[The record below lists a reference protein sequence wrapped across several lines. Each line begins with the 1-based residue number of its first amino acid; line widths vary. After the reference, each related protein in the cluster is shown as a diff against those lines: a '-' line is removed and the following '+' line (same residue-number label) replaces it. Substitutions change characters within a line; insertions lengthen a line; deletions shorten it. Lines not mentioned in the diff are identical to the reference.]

1 MPLAAVAAA
10 ARRAA
15 ARPWPTGSR
24 DGERCACKPSPST
37 RSAASAVVSP
47 AGPAAAAGRGATLRM
62 RGVRE
67 ASIEPS
73 ATGAFAAPALSQ
85 GLVSELA
92 AEVTQSRGPS
102 LPREQAAF
110 RPGTRPAPESFL
122 HLPAY
127 VHPSAASTRLHGG
140 TPMSLAAKIA
150 TGGILAFIGLLVLK
164 MVIGL
169 VGMLAGVLAVAV
181 KIALVVFVIWLVM
194 RLFRRPRDELA
205 W

>member
-1 MPLAAVAAA
+1 MGEWWF
-10 ARRAA
+10 R
-15 ARPWPTGSR
+15 WSHHGDSGS
-24 DGERCACKPSPST
+24 GGATSSGSST
-37 RSAASAVVSP
+37 RSPVDTVATSIRAGRSDSGPCSP
-47 AGPAAAAGRGATLRM
+47 AERSLPSTPM
-62 RGVRE
+62 VM
-67 ASIEPS
+67 ASIS
-73 ATGAFAAPALSQ
+73 SRCRCGMGARLGARA
-85 GLVSELA
+85 G
-92 AEVTQSRGPS
+92 
-102 LPREQAAF
+102 
-110 RPGTRPAPESFL
+110 PESFL